1 MKKNKFNE
9 MNKKLEK
16 NHLENKM
23 KKLKNELMMH
33 QMKILMRI
41 ELILKKS

>member
-16 NHLENKM
+16 SYLENKM
-23 KKLKNELMMH
+23 KKLKNELMITH
-33 QMKILMRI
+33 MKIVMRI